1 MTLKLKIETT
11 PKKSKKR
18 AFTLIE
24 LVVVISIIAVLAAAF
39 TPKLSGYMEEARK
52 VVVLD
57 QAKRVLTAYESLILR
72 SNTLTEKSSINT
84 VVTSSGS
91 PLTLAEITKI
101 PSNFTIEQC
110 RNLLNTEKYTF
121 TMSNGKADT
130 INPISNTSQ

>member
-1 MTLKLKIETT
+1 MINKN
-11 PKKSKKR
+11 KKKG
-18 AFTLIE
+18 FTLIE
-24 LVVVISIIAVLAAAF
+24 LVVVIAIIAVLAAAF

-57 QAKRVLTAYESLILR
+57 QAKRVLTAYESLSLR

-91 PLTLAEITKI
+91 PLTLVEITKI

-110 RNLLNTEKYTF
+110 RNLLNTEKYDFNMT
-121 TMSNGKADT
+121 NGIVNE
-130 INPISNTSQ
+130 INSLR